1 MLTDLLVEDRI
12 ERDIFIQNHKCVEFM
27 VFAEI
32 FKVLHVTMK
41 TINTMRRSSVK
52 CCLDIT
58 IASL

>member
-32 FKVLHVTMK
+32 FKVLHVTLK

-52 CCLDIT
+52 CC
-58 IASL
+58 